1 MLNFIKVHFTSR
13 LTGWNAI
20 KSRAEQLGYHMT
32 DNEYKECTAKIK
44 SLADVKKLGLDDTDA
59 IIRSFHKLVT
69 AESPRPVKG
78 ANGTDGAVKEALDLS
93 LPASTESNG
102 DSNGHAEVP
111 PPTDQMKEFL
121 ATEKA

>member
-1 MLNFIKVHFTSR
+1 
-13 LTGWNAI
+13 
-20 KSRAEQLGYHMT
+20 MT
-32 DNEYKECTAKIK
+32 DDEYKECTAKIK

-69 AESPRPVKG
+69 AESPRPAKG

-93 LPASTESNG
+93 LLASTESNG
-102 DSNGHAEVP
+102 GSNGHAEVP